1 MVAPTEVHSVNRMAA
16 TSGIQSAVSSG
27 HHWAAPRE
35 PYWAENSAHMMA
47 VWWVH
52 CLVAPTEVHSA
63 NRMAATLGIQSAVS
77 SGHHWAAL
85 REPHLAE
92 NSANR
97 MAATSGIQSA
107 VSLAYYWVE
116 PKGV

>member
-1 MVAPTEVHSVNRMAA
+1 MKLAVVMVVT
-16 TSGIQSAVSSG
+16 T
-27 HHWAAPRE
+27 
-35 PYWAENSAHMMA
+35 AEQM
-47 VWWVH
+47 VD
-52 CLVAPTEVHSA
+52 PTEVHSA
-63 NRMAATLGIQSAVS
+63 NRRSATLGIQSAVS

-97 MAATSGIQSA
+97 MAASSGIQSA